1 MSDFSRF
8 RPSLNGFNRSDVTEY
23 IEAASLAHQ
32 KELRK
37 LTDEN
42 ERLRT
47 ENASLSAQLR
57 AAQAALSEA
66 CLQMDALRREAEERV
81 QAEAEQ
87 AACAAQ
93 DKPEEEPLSD
103 GPEQECA
110 VQEDE
115 PADLTDM
122 ELEAYRRAEAM
133 ERNAI
138 HRAERLTSRMS
149 VLCENARSRYL
160 ESSGELAALSEDIKS
175 AISRLEETLAD
186 VQVIFD
192 DTESAF
198 DELELPDAE

>member
-66 CLQMDALRREAEERV
+66 CLQMDALRREAEERA

-93 DKPEEEPLSD
+93 DKPEEEPLPD

-138 HRAERLTSRMS
+138 HRAERLTNRMS

-160 ESSGELAALSEDIKS
+160 ESGGELAALSEDIKS

-198 DELELPDAE
+198 DELELPAAE

>member
-23 IEAASLAHQ
+23 IEASSLAHQ

-47 ENASLSAQLR
+47 ENASLTEQLR
-57 AAQAALSEA
+57 AAQAAL
-66 CLQMDALRREAEERV
+66 
-81 QAEAEQ
+81 AEAEQ

-93 DKPEEEPLSD
+93 DEPEEEPLPD
-103 GPEQECA
+103 EPEQECA
-110 VQEDE
+110 VQENAT
-115 PADLTDM
+115 ADLTGM

-149 VLCENARSRYL
+149 ELCENARSRCL
-160 ESSGELAALSEDIKS
+160 ESGGELAALSEDIKS

-186 VQVIFD
+186 VRVIFD
-192 DTESAF
+192 DKIGRAHV
-198 DELELPDAE
+198 